1 MKQDN
6 KKKKDGYDLIKTLK
20 RMIAVLRTDNPKLF
34 GLTAITT
41 VVMGLFPFCNIFLP
55 KVAIGVLEK
64 GGDDVIKN
72 LIVAM
77 GIFFVIAGI
86 FNFLNAYLDQVL
98 FSECMS
104 VRMGYIARQASKI
117 QRMDYKYA
125 EDAKFFEKYDKAM
138 NAGNNDRDGIEGI
151 YNHMT
156 KFPAK
161 IVSLIGMIVLS
172 VRLNPLIVLALILH
186 VAATMFVSAKAHD
199 YEYARKEDLAKAGR
213 KLDYYEKTSAD
224 FRFGKDI
231 RIFDLR
237 DRILKNYKQEIRAY
251 AAVRALIE
259 NRRFALSFLSLFTLT
274 VSNVAMYGLLVYNAF
289 NGMPISD
296 FTMYIALIGAL
307 LQLMINIGDDVTFLR
322 NQGQYV
328 DDYFKMMDD
337 NLISEGDKT
346 VDGSDSIEI
355 VFDHVTF
362 RYPNTEKNIFTD
374 FSFTIHRGERLA
386 VVGVNGAGKS
396 TLVKLICGLY
406 EPNEG
411 HIYINGTD
419 IREIKKENLYSL
431 YSTVF
436 QDFNILA
443 FSLRDNVS
451 CGVKENDD
459 GKIREVLGK
468 TGLGKKLDSLD
479 RGLDQMMLKVID
491 ENGTDFSGGE
501 RQKLAIAR
509 ALYKDAP
516 MVIMDEPTAALD
528 ALAEAEIYESFADLV
543 KGKTAIYVSHRLAST
558 RFCDKIALF
567 DNTGIIEYGTHEE
580 LMAKKGEYYNMFV
593 IQGKYYRENP
603 NADAEAEAQGAA
615 GEVAV

>member
-1 MKQDN
+1 M
-6 KKKKDGYDLIKTLK
+6 LK
-20 RMIAVLRTDNPKLF
+20 ALKEIYPKLF
-34 GLTAITT
+34 VYGAIAT
-41 VVMGLFPFCNIFLP
+41 VVMGLNPFCSVFLP
-55 KVAIGVLEK
+55 KIAIGVLEA
-64 GGDDVIKN
+64 GGSDVIKN
-72 LIVAM
+72 LIVSM
-77 GIFFVIAGI
+77 VIFFAVAGTLACLSELMDNI
-86 FNFLNAYLDQVL
+86 LTAECLNVRFTYLKN
-98 FSECMS
+98 
-104 VRMGYIARQASKI
+104 QAEKI
-117 QRMDYKYA
+117 QKMDYKYA
-125 EDAKFFEKYDKAM
+125 EDSKFYEKYDKAM
-138 NAGNNDRDGIEGI
+138 SACDNDNNGVEGM
-151 YNHMT
+151 YGKLMRL
-156 KFPAK
+156 PAK
-161 IVSLIGMIVLS
+161 ILALIGMIVLGVS
-172 VRLNPLIVLALILH
+172 LHPLVVLVLVLH
-186 VAATMFVSAKAHD
+186 VAATMFVSAKSHD
-199 YEYARKEDLAKAGR
+199 FEYARKEDLAKAR
-213 KLDYYEKTSAD
+213 RRLRYYENTSSD
-224 FRFGKDI
+224 FKFGKDI
-231 RIFDLR
+231 RIFNLR
-237 DRILKNYKQEIRAY
+237 DRILKNYKTEIRAY
-251 AAVRALIE
+251 AGVRTLIE
-259 NRRFALSFLSLFTLT
+259 NKRFALAFLSLFTLLLT
-274 VSNVAMYGLLVYNAF
+274 NVAMYGFLVYKAF
-289 NGMPISD
+289 HGMPISD
-296 FTMYIALIGAL
+296 FTMYITLITTL
-307 LQLMINIGDDVTFLR
+307 LASMIDLGSDATFLR
-322 NQGQYV
+322 NEGQYV
-328 DDYFKMMDD
+328 DDYFKMIDD
-337 NLISEGDKT
+337 DLISEGDKE
-346 VDGSDSIEI
+346 VDASDSVEI

-436 QDFNILA
+436 QDFTILA

-459 GKIREVLGK
+459 EKIKEVLK
-468 TGLGKKLDSLD
+468 KVGLGKKLESLEQ
-479 RGLDQMMLKVID
+479 GLDQMMLKVI
-491 ENGTDFSGGE
+491 EEKGTDFSGGE

-567 DNTGIIEYGTHEE
+567 DSTGVREYGTHEE

-593 IQGKYYRENP
+593 VQGKYYRDNP
-603 NADAEAEAQGAA
+603 NADAENEAAEAGNVMEN